1 MDPEFS
7 EMDTKSFDRRR
18 FLAACS
24 TAGVASTLLP
34 GVLWAKLQEQNAAT
48 VTMAMLNDALAISGL
63 DFSEEDK
70 KQILTNLNPN
80 RYDELRKVAIDDTIA
95 PPMYY
100 SPLVPGTKLD
110 RTVRPI
116 RMGKPPAVKRPANLE
131 DVAFWPVTHLAELV
145 RTRQVTSTELTRM
158 YLERLHRY
166 NPLLNFVVTFTDDL
180 ALKQAAQADQEIAA
194 AKYRGPLHGIPWGC
208 KDIIAVPGFKTT
220 WGSGAF
226 VDQELETEAT
236 VVKLL
241 REAGAVL
248 LAKLATGELAAGDR
262 WFGGR
267 TNNPW
272 DPKDGS
278 SGSSAGPGSATA
290 AGCVGFAIGTETSGS
305 ILSPSTVNGVTGLRP
320 TFGRISRYGA
330 MTLSWTLDRLGPM
343 CRTAEDC
350 AVVLHALARPDEND
364 LSVMDLPF
372 NWDALADVR
381 RLRVGY
387 LAAAFDETNR
397 DDEWRANEQ
406 RTLAELKAM
415 GVTLEPFELP
425 AMPSNAIG
433 IILGAESGAAFDYWL
448 RRGRLEQMTN
458 RSRSNGFRSSRLTPA
473 IEYLQAQRVRA
484 IVMKELAAAVSK
496 FDVYLAPA
504 TGGGRRGAEGAT
516 PPAPPPTPPPP
527 QPPSATRDHFQA
539 ANYCGYPALGVPNGF
554 TTAGRPTSITFMGR
568 LYNEAGIL
576 ALAKAYQDRAGWHKR
591 TPALSAGSTTTSG
604 RSW

>member
-1 MDPEFS
+1 MKGGPL
-7 EMDTKSFDRRR
+7 DRRR

-34 GVLWAKLQEQNAAT
+34 GVLWAKLQEQNAAK

-95 PPMYY
+95 PPIYY

-116 RMGKPPAVKRPANLE
+116 RMGKPPAVKRPAHLE
-131 DVAFWPVTHLAELV
+131 EVAFWPVTHLAELL

-194 AKYRGPLHGIPWGC
+194 GKYRGPLHGIPWGC

-350 AVVLHALARPDEND
+350 AVVFHALARPDEND

-406 RTLAELKAM
+406 RTLAELKTM

-425 AMPSNAIG
+425 TLPTNAIG
-433 IILGAESGAAFDYWL
+433 GILGTESGAAFDHWL
-448 RRGRLEQMTN
+448 RSGRLEQMTN
-458 RSRSNGFRSSRLTPA
+458 RSRSNGFRSNRLTPA

-504 TGGGRRGAEGAT
+504 TGGGGRRGAEGAT
-516 PPAPPPTPPPP
+516 PAAPPPTPPPP

-554 TTAGRPTSITFMGR
+554 TKDGRPTSITFMGR

-591 TPALSAGSTTTSG
+591 TPPLSAPASTTTG
-604 RSW
+604 Q

>member
-1 MDPEFS
+1 M
-7 EMDTKSFDRRR
+7 TTTALDRRR
-18 FLAACS
+18 FLAAFS
-24 TAGVASTLLP
+24 AAGVSSTLLP
-34 GVLWAKLQEQNAAT
+34 GVLWARVQEQGASK
-48 VTMAMLNDALAISGL
+48 VTLDMLNDALAISGL

-70 KQILTNLNPN
+70 KQILNNLNPN
-80 RYDELRKVAIDDTIA
+80 RYDELRKVAIHDTVA

-110 RTVRPI
+110 RTARPV

-131 DVAFWPVTHLAELV
+131 DVAFWPLTHLAELV
-145 RTRQVTSTELTRM
+145 RTRQVTSIDLTKM
-158 YLERLHRY
+158 YLARLHRY
-166 NPLLNFVVTFTDDL
+166 NPSLNFVVTFTDDL
-180 ALKQAAQADQEIAA
+180 ALKQAAQADQDIASGT
-194 AKYRGPLHGIPWGC
+194 YRGPLHGIPWGC
-208 KDIIAVPGFKTT
+208 KDIIAVPGYKTT

-226 VDQELETEAT
+226 VDQQIDHEAT

-290 AGCVGFAIGTETSGS
+290 AGCVAFAIGSETSGS

-320 TFGRISRYGA
+320 TFGRVSRHGA

-350 AVVLHALARPDEND
+350 AVVLLAIGRPDEND

-372 NWDALADVR
+372 NWDATLDVR

-387 LAAAFDETNR
+387 LAEGFAETSR
-397 DDEWRANEQ
+397 DAEWRENEN
-406 RTLAELKAM
+406 RTFAELEAI
-415 GVTLEPFELP
+415 GVTLEPFQLP
-425 AMPSNAIG
+425 KMPSNVIG
-433 IILGAESGAAFDYWL
+433 NILGTESGAAFDQSL
-448 RRGRLEQMTN
+448 RSGRLEKMTN

-473 IEYLQAQRVRA
+473 VEYLQAQRVRA
-484 IVMKELAAAVSK
+484 IVMRQFAEAVGK

-504 TGGGRRGAEGAT
+504 TGGGGRRSGAGDGAT
-516 PPAPPPTPPPP
+516 PPTTPPPP

-539 ANYCGYPALGVPNGF
+539 ANYCGYPAVGVPNGF
-554 TTAGRPTSITFMGR
+554 TKDGRPTSITFMGR
-568 LYNEAGIL
+568 LYNEAAIL
-576 ALAKAYQDRAGWHKR
+576 ALAKAYQDRARWHKR
-591 TPALSAGSTTTSG
+591 TPTLVTTATTTTG
-604 RSW
+604 G

>member
-1 MDPEFS
+1 
-7 EMDTKSFDRRR
+7 MDTKPFDRRR

-34 GVLWAKLQEQNAAT
+34 GVLWAKLQEQNAAK

-70 KQILTNLNPN
+70 KQILNNLNPN

-95 PPMYY
+95 PPLYY
-100 SPLVPGTKLD
+100 SPIVPGTKLD
-110 RTVRPI
+110 RTARPV
-116 RMGKPPAVKRPANLE
+116 RMGKPPAVKRPATLE
-131 DVAFWPVTHLAELV
+131 EVAFWPLTHLAELL

-158 YLERLHRY
+158 YLARLHRY

-194 AKYRGPLHGIPWGC
+194 GKYRGPLHGIPWGC

-226 VDQELETEAT
+226 VDQQLETEAT
-236 VVKLL
+236 VVKQL

-290 AGCVGFAIGTETSGS
+290 AGCVAFAIGTETSGS

-320 TFGRISRYGA
+320 TFGRVSRHGA

-350 AVVLHALARPDEND
+350 AIVFLAIARPDEND
-364 LSVMDLPF
+364 LSVIDLPF
-372 NWDALADVR
+372 NWDAQLDIR

-387 LAAAFDETNR
+387 LAPAFEETSR
-397 DDEWRANEQ
+397 DAEWRENEQ
-406 RTLAELKAM
+406 RTMAELKAM

-425 AMPSNAIG
+425 KMPSSAIG
-433 IILGAESGAAFDYWL
+433 SILGTESGASFDHYL
-448 RRGRLEQMTN
+448 RTGRLEKMTN

-473 IEYLQAQRVRA
+473 IEYLQAQRVRTM
-484 IVMKELAAAVSK
+484 VMKQFAVAVSK

-504 TGGGRRGAEGAT
+504 TGGGGRRAATEGTT
-516 PPAPPPTPPPP
+516 PLGTPPTPPPE

-554 TTAGRPTSITFMGR
+554 TKEGRPTSITFMGR
-568 LYNEAGIL
+568 LYNEAAVL

-591 TPALSAGSTTTSG
+591 TPTLAAAPSTTTG
-604 RSW
+604 GW